1 MCDSSTAQDL
11 VNSCRP
17 RFYWFSLFSS
27 EMKWLSISVSQQLRT
42 SPSPPLNQQQSPH
55 NKFGLTKKT
64 KEHFVKFINS
74 IYLAKAANQIYN
86 RRKQILKVSSHWLWC
101 HYCCCDFF
109 GLRFR
114 NLSGNCFNNIQNRKG
129 SFPPNHGLI
138 TGENLLLT
146 LV

>member
-1 MCDSSTAQDL
+1 MCDSSTAEDL

-42 SPSPPLNQQQSPH
+42 SPSPPLTQQQSPH

-74 IYLAKAANQIYN
+74 IDLAKAANQIYN
-86 RRKQILKVSSHWLWC
+86 RRKQILKAGHRIDSDVITAVVISLVCVFETWVETSLTIFKIARGLSHLIMSWSQEKI
-101 HYCCCDFF
+101 YC
-109 GLRFR
+109 
-114 NLSGNCFNNIQNRKG
+114 
-129 SFPPNHGLI
+129 
-138 TGENLLLT
+138 
-146 LV
+146 